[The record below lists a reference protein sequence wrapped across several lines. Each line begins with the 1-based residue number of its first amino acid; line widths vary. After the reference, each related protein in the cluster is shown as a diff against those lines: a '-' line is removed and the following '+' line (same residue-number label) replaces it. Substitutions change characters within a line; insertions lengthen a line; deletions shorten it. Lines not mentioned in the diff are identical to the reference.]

1 MKSFICAASV
11 LRLAVVAMSTEVT
24 NAPLDSSGSAAE
36 QPVDPSANDNNE
48 NESTGSREIGSPQ
61 WLDYMTD
68 RSERG
73 DSQAHFS
80 LGQYHYEKK
89 DYTKALS
96 YFNMADNKGNI
107 QATYQLAV
115 MYYDG
120 LGVVENQ
127 VCARDFMYLF
137 VFVCLSECLSICH
150 KHLYRLFITPFSTKE
165 CSI

>member
-1 MKSFICAASV
+1 
-11 LRLAVVAMSTEVT
+11 MSTEVT
-24 NAPLDSSGSAAE
+24 SAPLDSSVAE
-36 QPVDPSANDNNE
+36 QPVDPSANDNK
-48 NESTGSREIGSPQ
+48 STGSHVIGSPQ

-120 LGVVENQ
+120 LGVAENQ
-127 VCARDFMYLF
+127 VCTCYCVCVCVCARARARACVC
-137 VFVCLSECLSICH
+137 VFKRTCNV
-150 KHLYRLFITPFSTKE
+150 
-165 CSI
+165 